1 MKVIFTI
8 PNDPKKYSYPTA
20 PEDVTFGQFVA
31 YLDNVYPKAPEILKQ
46 IEETIDAGD
55 QEKVQKLNAGI
66 DNRMLA
72 RDIYPYFARV
82 VSHFTGIELSILIGE
97 RGPGMNVKT
106 LEALYNTVLRALAP
120 PPSDQYEYRKEV
132 EFNGELWII
141 PDRLM
146 ENASVIEFAEAAQF
160 QAAMS
165 EVKEGHFRALIDVCA
180 VLLRKRGEQYTDNI
194 YKRNKRLFDSLPMD
208 IVWQVA
214 FFLTRRSAALGRDF
228 QIYTASR
235 TLGRLKQE
243 LKTLRGSTVGI

>member
-8 PNDPKKYSYPTA
+8 ANDPKKYSYPTA

-46 IEETIDAGD
+46 IEEAINAGD
-55 QEKVQKLNAGI
+55 EEKVQKLNAGI

-106 LEALYNTVLRALAP
+106 LEALYNTILRALAP

-141 PDRLM
+141 P
-146 ENASVIEFAEAAQF
+146 
-160 QAAMS
+160 
-165 EVKEGHFRALIDVCA
+165 C
-180 VLLRKRGEQYTDNI
+180 LLYTSPSP
-194 YKRNKRLFDSLPMD
+194 RDS
-208 IVWQVA
+208 
-214 FFLTRRSAALGRDF
+214 
-228 QIYTASR
+228 
-235 TLGRLKQE
+235 
-243 LKTLRGSTVGI
+243 